1 MSGGYGHIGATLHAL
16 GVRGSATLSEY
27 YFITLTIR
35 TQYPTDSFTY
45 SECIRK
51 SAHM

>member
-16 GVRGSATLSEY
+16 GVRGSATISEY

-35 TQYPTDSFTY
+35 TQYPTDRFTY
-45 SECIRK
+45 SECI
-51 SAHM
+51 